1 MIKMDKFGNF
11 NPPTCEDTFICESEL

>member
-11 NPPTCEDTFICESEL
+11 NPSTCGDTFICESEL